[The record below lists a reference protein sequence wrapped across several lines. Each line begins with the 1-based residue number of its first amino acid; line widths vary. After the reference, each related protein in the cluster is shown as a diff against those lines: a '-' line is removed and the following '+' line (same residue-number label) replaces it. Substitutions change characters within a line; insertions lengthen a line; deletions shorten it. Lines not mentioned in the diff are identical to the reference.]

1 MPVVGHGGEI
11 VASSTSTLTT
21 LPAPRAG
28 NPPYRGVVLDWLF
41 GGVALLNVYAL
52 ALVVLRAPLYRT
64 RVYRPMLLN
73 IGLSIAPVIVLGLVV
88 LVDAVLIAGGA
99 PSWAVVTCA
108 VVGFGVWLLL
118 LPNAGYLVTE
128 LNYSHRQEGEEVPL
142 WYDIVAVLTL
152 ALSGVMNTLVN
163 VFLAQAL
170 LAIVLY
176 PDDDAP
182 FRRPVS
188 WVLVLVVL
196 ALVSVGIY
204 LGRYVRFNS
213 WDLAHPVQFV
223 RKLVRHF
230 RARGAVLDAL
240 LFVLL
245 HTLFFAVM
253 YAIVMGPV
261 TTLLVRGA

>member
-1 MPVVGHGGEI
+1 
-11 VASSTSTLTT
+11 
-21 LPAPRAG
+21 
-28 NPPYRGVVLDWLF
+28 VLDWLF

-99 PSWAVVTCA
+99 PPAVVFTVA
-108 VVGFGVWLLL
+108 GAGLLVWLLL

-128 LNYSHRQEGEEVPL
+128 LNYSHRREDERVPL

-152 ALSGVMNTLVN
+152 AMSGVMNTVVN

-170 LAIVLY
+170 LVIVLY
-176 PDDDAP
+176 PNDDDP
-182 FRRPVS
+182 FHRPVS
-188 WVLVLVVL
+188 WIVALALL
-196 ALVSVGIY
+196 ALVTVGIY

-230 RARGAVLDAL
+230 RTRGTVRDAL
-240 LFVLL
+240 LFVVL
-245 HTLFFAVM
+245 HTLFFALM

>member
-1 MPVVGHGGEI
+1 M
-11 VASSTSTLTT
+11 
-21 LPAPRAG
+21 
-28 NPPYRGVVLDWLF
+28 
-41 GGVALLNVYAL
+41 ALLNVYAL

-64 RVYRPMLLN
+64 RLYRPMLLN
-73 IGLSIAPVIVLGLVV
+73 IGLSIAPVIVLGIVV
-88 LVDAVLIAGGA
+88 VVDAVLIAGGA
-99 PSWAVVTCA
+99 PSWAVVACA
-108 VVGFGVWLLL
+108 VLGFGVWLLL

-188 WVLVLVVL
+188 WVVVLVVL

-213 WDLAHPVQFV
+213 WDLVHPVQFV

-230 RARGAVLDAL
+230 RARRRAGRAALRAPAHAVLRGHVRDRHGPGHDAPRARGL
-240 LFVLL
+240 
-245 HTLFFAVM
+245 TARG
-253 YAIVMGPV
+253 GPATV
-261 TTLLVRGA
+261 PWRPVGCAP

>member
-1 MPVVGHGGEI
+1 M
-11 VASSTSTLTT
+11 
-21 LPAPRAG
+21 
-28 NPPYRGVVLDWLF
+28 LDWLF

-64 RVYRPMLLN
+64 RLYRPMLLN

-188 WVLVLVVL
+188 WVVVLVVL

>member
-1 MPVVGHGGEI
+1 MPAGGHGEV
-11 VASSTSTLTT
+11 VASSDSTLTT
-21 LPAPRAG
+21 LVAPRAA
-28 NPPYRGVVLDWLF
+28 NHPYRGGVLDWLF

-64 RVYRPMLLN
+64 RLYRPMLLN

-88 LVDAVLIAGGA
+88 VVDAVLIAGGA
-99 PSWAVVTCA
+99 PPWAILTCA
-108 VVGFGVWLLL
+108 VLGFGVWLLL

-128 LNYSHRQEGEEVPL
+128 LNYSHRQEGEDVPL

-152 ALSGVMNTLVN
+152 AMSGVMNTLVN

-170 LAIVLY
+170 LALVLY
-176 PDDDAP
+176 PNDDAP

-188 WVLVLVVL
+188 WIAVLVVL

-223 RKLVRHF
+223 RKLARHF
-230 RARGAVLDAL
+230 RARGAVRDAL

-245 HTLFFAVM
+245 HTLFFAFM
-253 YAIVMGPV
+253 YLIVMGPV
-261 TTLLVRGA
+261 TALLVRGV